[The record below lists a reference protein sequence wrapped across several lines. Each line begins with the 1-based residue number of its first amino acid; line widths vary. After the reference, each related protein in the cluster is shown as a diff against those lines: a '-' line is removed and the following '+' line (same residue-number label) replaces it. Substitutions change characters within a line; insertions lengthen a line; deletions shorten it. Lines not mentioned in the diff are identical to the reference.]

1 MLLCQDTCEA
11 VQSYLNDTLG
21 RYVVNVTE
29 AAFLC
34 SRTLCSS
41 QGRCVRRDPSA
52 EVYLHL
58 NPSVWSIVHR
68 SQLPRAV
75 KARSSFVAYRRVK
88 TIQRAT
94 GFSKAQFKCQCF
106 PGWEGEQCQ
115 KPASST

>member
-1 MLLCQDTCEA
+1 MISILMMCQETCEA
-11 VQSYLNDTLG
+11 LQSYLNDTLG

-34 SRTLCSS
+34 SRMLCSS

-58 NPSVWSIVHR
+58 DPSVWSIIPR
-68 SQLPRAV
+68 LPV
-75 KARSSFVAYRRVK
+75 SSGPSFVAYRRMRTV
-88 TIQRAT
+88 QRET
-94 GFSKAQFKCQCF
+94 SFSTAQFKCQCF
-106 PGWEGEQCQ
+106 PGWQGERCQ